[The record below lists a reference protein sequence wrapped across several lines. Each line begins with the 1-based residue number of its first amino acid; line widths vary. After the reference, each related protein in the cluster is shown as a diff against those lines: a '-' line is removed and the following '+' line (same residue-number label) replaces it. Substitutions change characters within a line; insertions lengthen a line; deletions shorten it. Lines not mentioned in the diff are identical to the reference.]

1 MALPVPIP
9 ALPKLIVPLPF
20 VTNACPFDPSDVG
33 RVRAV
38 TNPCRFA
45 SYAKTSDPIA
55 TPKFVL
61 DVDALP
67 TSDKLFAAN
76 KPPVTGTVANV
87 DVRSTTA
94 APEPAPSAYI
104 IADLPFDTLTFAPD
118 P

>member
-1 MALPVPIP
+1 MALPVEIP
-9 ALPKLIVPLPF
+9 ALPKEIVPPPF

-45 SYAKTSDPIA
+45 SYARTSDPIA

-61 DVDALP
+61 DVPAFA
-67 TSDKLFAAN
+67 TSDKLFDANNAPAAG
-76 KPPVTGTVANV
+76 KVEL
-87 DVRSTTA
+87 RSTTA

-104 IADLPFDTLTFAPD
+104 IAEFPF
-118 P
+118 